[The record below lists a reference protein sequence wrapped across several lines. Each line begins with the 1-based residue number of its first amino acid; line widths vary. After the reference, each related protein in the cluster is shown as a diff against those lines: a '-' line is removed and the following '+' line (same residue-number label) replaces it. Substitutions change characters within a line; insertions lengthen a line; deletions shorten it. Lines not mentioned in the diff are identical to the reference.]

1 MQKTFI
7 QQYGPIFT
15 VWLGPYPV
23 VLISDYELAVDA
35 MVKKG
40 QYLID
45 RWEPPIVAAMNG
57 MLRLASTLSSF
68 QDFRWQRTG
77 FIKWRLLGRTKTL
90 RFAHLEKFGYLKEH
104 NGRKDHGRVP
114 FEASMICLSSFS
126 KIWLSRIFGPFSF
139 DFLIARSQNNK
150 RVLNDHVYCIWCR
163 VVIRIR
169 CWGMLIL

>member
-1 MQKTFI
+1 MTLISENSHAKTHRFSIGKKISKKFFYHAEDI

-35 MVKKG
+35 MVKRG
-40 QYLID
+40 QYFID

-114 FEASMICLSSFS
+114 FEASMTCLSSFP
-126 KIWLSRIFGPFSF
+126 KI
-139 DFLIARSQNNK
+139 
-150 RVLNDHVYCIWCR
+150 
-163 VVIRIR
+163 
-169 CWGMLIL
+169 